1 MAGVVGPG
9 AMAGRLATAPDDGGN
24 GAGAKIAQTK
34 ELLQELGTLG
44 LQRRK
49 RVRHGSLL
57 SERIYTLRNIAQ
69 KRRLVNP

>member
-9 AMAGRLATAPDDGGN
+9 AMAGRLATAPDDGGS

-44 LQRRK
+44 LQSRK
-49 RVRHGSLL
+49 SQAW
-57 SERIYTLRNIAQ
+57 E
-69 KRRLVNP
+69 PP